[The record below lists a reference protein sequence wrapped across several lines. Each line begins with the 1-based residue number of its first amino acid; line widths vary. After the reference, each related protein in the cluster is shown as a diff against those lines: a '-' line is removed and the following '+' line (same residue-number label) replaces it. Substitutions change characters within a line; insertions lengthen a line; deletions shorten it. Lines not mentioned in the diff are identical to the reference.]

1 MELIHDD
8 NETERLQ
15 DLKSYAI
22 MDTLPELSF
31 DQLTTLAA
39 RVCQTPIAL
48 LSFIDEDRQWFKS
61 TYGITINEIPRHIS
75 ACNQTIN
82 QEGVYEIP
90 DATVDMCP
98 YQEYMQS
105 LGLRYYAG
113 VPIVSRLGHNV
124 GTLCVID
131 KRPRQLTADQ
141 ILTLQVLSEEIVQNL
156 ELRKKYRENL
166 EKLDELGRMQ
176 IMNDK
181 KILDVAYKR
190 SHKSIAELSSGLNY
204 RVRPFVLNILT
215 NTRLLLKE
223 DHPPESKARLKSIE
237 DSSKEV
243 MGLFDKLE
251 QFVTAE
257 KEKWMKVVELNGII
271 NEVVATIRPR
281 VQEKKIEIKV
291 TMDPDLRCIGNYT
304 KLFETFFSII
314 RNAVDAVSDQEAG
327 KIEVILKHE
336 DRMAILRVKDN
347 GHGISNE
354 TKSFIFQPFF
364 TTKSHPSLGIGL
376 SLAKSHIEEH
386 LGTLEVERA
395 AHPTVFKLTIPL
407 PA

>member
-1 MELIHDD
+1 MELLHDD
-8 NETERLQ
+8 NESERLQ

-31 DQLTTLAA
+31 DQLTILAA

-61 TYGITINEIPRHIS
+61 TYGIELTEIPRHIS

-82 QEGVYEIP
+82 QEGIFEIK
-90 DATVDMCP
+90 DASDDTCP
-98 YQEYMQS
+98 YKKYMLN

-113 VPIVSRLGHNV
+113 VPVVSRHGHNV

-166 EKLDELGRMQ
+166 EKLEELGRIQ
-176 IMNDK
+176 IMKDK
-181 KILDVAYKR
+181 TILDVAYK
-190 SHKSIAELSSGLNY
+190 KSQKSMAELSSGLNY

-215 NTRLLLKE
+215 NARLLLKE
-223 DHPPESKARLKSIE
+223 NHSPESKARLKSIE

-251 QFVTAE
+251 KFVTAE

-271 NEVVATIRPR
+271 NEVIDSVRSRIR
-281 VQEKKIEIKV
+281 EKNIELKV
-291 TMDPDLRCIGNYT
+291 TMDPDLRCLGNYS
-304 KLFETFFSII
+304 KLFEAFYSII
-314 RNAVDAVSDQEAG
+314 RNAVDAVSDQEMG

-336 DRMAILRVKDN
+336 DRKAIVRVMDN
-347 GHGISNE
+347 GHGISEE
-354 TKSFIFQPFF
+354 TRPFIFQPFF

-376 SLAKSHIEEH
+376 SLAKNHIEEH
-386 LGTLEVERA
+386 LGSLEVERA
-395 AHPTVFKLTIPL
+395 GQPTIFKLTIPL